1 MDKPLDFLIKE
12 VKQATEDT
20 LLASSGDKVSQIRI
34 LLEAHTTVES
44 WGVPCITRLAELMGK
59 SVPATRQDK
68 VRLISEAQEYIRL
81 RSVK

>member
-12 VKQATEDT
+12 VRQATEDT
-20 LLASSGDKVSQIRI
+20 LLASSGDKVSQIKA

-59 SVPATRQDK
+59 GVPTAREAK
-68 VRLISEAQEYIRL
+68 ARLISEAEEYVRL
-81 RSVK
+81 RSIK